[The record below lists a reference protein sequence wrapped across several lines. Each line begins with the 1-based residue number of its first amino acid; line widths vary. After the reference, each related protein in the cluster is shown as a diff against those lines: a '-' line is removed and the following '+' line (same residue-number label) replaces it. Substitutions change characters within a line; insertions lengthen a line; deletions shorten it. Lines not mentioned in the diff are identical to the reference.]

1 MFVDPVGTGLSRPV
15 GKGKLEAAVRP
26 LRPRVVV
33 VEENARGLYAR
44 EIADVLGDVEVRRV
58 NGIGAMI
65 PPARVREAIEA

>member
-1 MFVDPVGTGLSRPV
+1 
-15 GKGKLEAAVRP
+15 
-26 LRPRVVV
+26 VV

-44 EIADVLGDVEVRRV
+44 EIADVLGDIEVRRV